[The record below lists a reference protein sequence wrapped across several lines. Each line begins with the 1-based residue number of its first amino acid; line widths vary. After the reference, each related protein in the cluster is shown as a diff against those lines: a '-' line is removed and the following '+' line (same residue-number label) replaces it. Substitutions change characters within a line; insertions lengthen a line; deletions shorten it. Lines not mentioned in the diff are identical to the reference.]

1 MTQYCRYCAHM
12 FSGDANYCEV
22 KERTF
27 TDEQIC
33 RTNKCKD
40 FLFNPIDVLTH
51 EIYKPRKLRKKLEQI
66 NMMQENAEHCVC
78 CGAIIPEGR
87 QVCPKCLNE

>member
-27 TDEQIC
+27 TDKQIC
-33 RTNKCKD
+33 RTNKCKH
-40 FLFNPIDVLTH
+40 FEYNPIDSLTFEVH
-51 EIYKPRKLRKKLEQI
+51 KPRECKPKHIQMSIQI
-66 NMMQENAEHCVC
+66 ENAEHCVC

-87 QVCPKCLNE
+87 QVCPECLNE

>member
-12 FSGDANYCEV
+12 VSGDVNYCEV
-22 KERTF
+22 KNATF

-51 EIYKPRKLRKKLEQI
+51 EIYKPRKPKAALEQMSI
-66 NMMQENAEHCVC
+66 TEES
-78 CGAIIPEGR
+78 
-87 QVCPKCLNE
+87 L